1 MKQLVKSQ
9 PPKKIA
15 NYLPVRYYTTPF
27 PTSSKLMKAP
37 IVNIAVQAARAAG
50 NLIMRSLDR
59 LEPVQISEK
68 APNDFVTEIDKLAE
82 REIINVIRKA
92 HPNHGFLCE
101 EGGEMAGDDE
111 FVWIIDPI
119 DGTRNFIHGFPH
131 FAVSIAL
138 SIKGK
143 IEHGVIYDP
152 VRNEIFSAS
161 RGKGAQLNE
170 RRIRVSK
177 RNRLEECLFG
187 TGFPYRHSEEY
198 RNAYLN
204 SLNGLIPYCG
214 DLRRA
219 GAATLDLAYVA
230 CGRLDGFWELGL
242 KPWDIAA
249 GTLLIKE
256 AGGLVSDLKGG
267 EDYLKTGHVVAG
279 NPKTLKLLLKAIT
292 PHFNELA

>member
-1 MKQLVKSQ
+1 
-9 PPKKIA
+9 
-15 NYLPVRYYTTPF
+15 
-27 PTSSKLMKAP
+27 MKAP

-92 HPNHGFLCE
+92 HPNHSFLCE